1 MSEDGLDD
9 ELIALVG
16 EDRSSPAPRA
26 SASPEPSKDRRS
38 ALLTDMSDEDADG
51 DADGEEEPANLYPL
65 EGIYKDEADREWYVY
80 GTKKKILT
88 HMRRLLSMN
97 ELERED
103 VLTER
108 RDEISRRQQQAQLAA
123 MVRTQQAAAASKS
136 RRQSFSSSSRSKT
149 KSSSSS
155 SSSSKL
161 SDAQR
166 EKRRRT
172 DVRRELEDL
181 DDPFAEDESD
191 QDVFRESDEEDG
203 EEEEEDAG
211 DNAGTRRMAR
221 RKLASSSSTKA
232 DKLSELRRKRAERAH
247 GRASRAGDGH
257 VDDDDQGDDD
267 DDDDYARGV
276 RGPPRRRRRVSLS
289 DSEYESESD
298 YEPAYLPRRARE
310 ESPILSAS
318 SKEPPSLEQLN
329 SVRVGRDDLERLL
342 FLPNGTDLVRGCF
355 VKCSWGMRES
365 QRGGKEHVYR
375 VHQILDVQQ
384 RDKYYDVSHDHAGRW
399 MNSYV
404 TFHWGGKDHHVDLRP
419 LSTQRIT
426 DSERQRWIAAAGA
439 DAKFPS
445 ADAFRSKQMQME
457 SALSTPLTEDDI
469 KKMLERKRELRQA
482 AESLGLHVT
491 RLSSDSAPS
500 QAAGVPFSTA
510 GSEGSGAQGTG
521 VKHFDEHAM
530 AQINERN
537 RRLDR
542 ERIQEAERRAAR
554 AKRAMVS
561 NANATGAETGAQHD
575 ASATV
580 STTGVDSGAGA
591 NASASTGAAPDGQD
605 HAGSMPQAP
614 VSAILA
620 SAPAGSAVVPNMD
633 VDLGDF

>member
-88 HMRRLLSMN
+88 HIRRLLSMN

-155 SSSSKL
+155 SSSKL

-166 EKRRRT
+166 EKRRRS

-211 DNAGTRRMAR
+211 DNAGSRRMAR

-257 VDDDDQGDDD
+257 VDDNDQGDDDD

-276 RGPPRRRRRVSLS
+276 RGPPRRRRRVNLS

-365 QRGGKEHVYR
+365 PRGGKQHVYR

-404 TFHWGGKDHHVDLRP
+404 TFRWGGKDHHVDLRP

-457 SALSTPLTEDDI
+457 SVLSTPLTEDDI

-500 QAAGVPFSTA
+500 QAAGMPFSTA
-510 GSEGSGAQGTG
+510 GSGGSGAHGTG

-575 ASATV
+575 ASATD
-580 STTGVDSGAGA
+580 STTGVDSGVGASA
-591 NASASTGAAPDGQD
+591 NAGVAPDGQD
-605 HAGSMPQAP
+605 HAGSVSQAP